1 MKTRKKLLVGGA
13 MLAFSTVSYGQFT
26 MSGEI
31 RPRMEYRHGY
41 KTLADS
47 NQNHASFTD
56 QRSRLNFN
64 YKDEGYQV
72 KVVLQDVRV
81 WGSQPQLIGNYGQLN
96 PSGSFTGIHEAW
108 GQAFLNENWSLK
120 AGRQEM
126 IYDDHRIFGS
136 VGWAQQARSH
146 DAVMI
151 KYQKEG
157 MKLDIAGAFNQ
168 DKAGLAGTSASMGS
182 Y

>member
-81 WGSQPQLIGNYGQLN
+81 WGSQPQLIGNYGQLTLQDRLQE
-96 PSGSFTGIHEAW
+96 SMKHGDK
-108 GQAFLNENWSLK
+108 LSL
-120 AGRQEM
+120 
-126 IYDDHRIFGS
+126 
-136 VGWAQQARSH
+136 
-146 DAVMI
+146 
-151 KYQKEG
+151 
-157 MKLDIAGAFNQ
+157 MKIGH
-168 DKAGLAGTSASMGS
+168 
-182 Y
+182 